1 MSLTMAKKITILV
14 SFPVLLEIAIVG
26 ALCYV
31 LNEVEGARIRTAHAN
46 ELGNALYS
54 ILSMEIQRS
63 SVAVVRRISTNPGSP
78 AEEDAF
84 TPRINAQVDKIT
96 ALTTGN
102 SEEEKTWSIVLKLVS
117 KVDHE
122 WTGATKAYDSGD
134 TLGATM
140 LWKKARRDLDTML
153 KTANGLADEQEKV
166 RNENHRQ
173 FEAYAEQLKILL
185 TAAIVSSAVLAFA
198 LAHTFNKSTT
208 NRLNI
213 LMQNALLFSSGKTP
227 HSVLN
232 GDDELAQLDWI
243 YRRLDAELTSMR
255 QKERAILDNTSEV
268 ICSIDRRLKLQ
279 ETNKATLKVWGYHD
293 KDIKEQ
299 SILKM
304 VAPEE
309 ANSTHQKLVEAI
321 TAKSAVKFESKMLK
335 PDGTVIDTDWSAIW
349 AEDQQALFCVI
360 RDITERKKLEQ
371 LKQDFVAM
379 LSHDLR
385 TPLSSV
391 LASIE
396 LISLPAFGL
405 NDEAQSQLVKAERNL
420 HAAISLI
427 NELLELEKMDSGVL
441 SLEYEDAHSHQII
454 TTAANSVEGLSK
466 TREVSIVVPNED
478 IQLTVDGEKMT
489 RVLVN
494 LLGNALKFSQPG
506 QEIVVKQEVE
516 KQNWRVSVTDSGSG
530 VPADKQEMIFERF
543 RQIDQTDKGER
554 VGTGL
559 GLAICK
565 SIVEAHRGKIGVIS
579 QAGAGSTFWFE
590 IPLQRPAT

>member
-1 MSLTMAKKITILV
+1 
-14 SFPVLLEIAIVG
+14 
-26 ALCYV
+26 
-31 LNEVEGARIRTAHAN
+31 
-46 ELGNALYS
+46 
-54 ILSMEIQRS
+54 
-63 SVAVVRRISTNPGSP
+63 
-78 AEEDAF
+78 
-84 TPRINAQVDKIT
+84 
-96 ALTTGN
+96 
-102 SEEEKTWSIVLKLVS
+102 
-117 KVDHE
+117 
-122 WTGATKAYDSGD
+122 
-134 TLGATM
+134 
-140 LWKKARRDLDTML
+140 
-153 KTANGLADEQEKV
+153 
-166 RNENHRQ
+166 
-173 FEAYAEQLKILL
+173 
-185 TAAIVSSAVLAFA
+185 
-198 LAHTFNKSTT
+198 
-208 NRLNI
+208 
-213 LMQNALLFSSGKTP
+213 
-227 HSVLN
+227 
-232 GDDELAQLDWI
+232 
-243 YRRLDAELTSMR
+243 
-255 QKERAILDNTSEV
+255 
-268 ICSIDRRLKLQ
+268 
-279 ETNKATLKVWGYHD
+279 
-293 KDIKEQ
+293 
-299 SILKM
+299 
-304 VAPEE
+304 
-309 ANSTHQKLVEAI
+309 
-321 TAKSAVKFESKMLK
+321 MLK
-335 PDGTVIDTDWSAIW
+335 PDGTLIDTDWSAIW
-349 AEDQQALFCVI
+349 AEDQHALFCVI

-441 SLEYEDAHSHQII
+441 SLEYEDAHSHQIM

-478 IQLTVDGEKMT
+478 IQLTVDGEKIT

-543 RQIDQTDKGER
+543 RQIDQADKGER